1 MYLKKSKTIVIK
13 IGSSIIIDK
22 NKKIRKKWL
31 TEFAKD
37 IKDLLKQKKNVILV
51 SSGAIA
57 LGCKKLNLS
66 KQNIKI
72 DKSQA
77 VASIGQIELMNLFSE
92 TFTKFKLNISQILL
106 TLEDTEERRRSL
118 NAKRTFEN
126 LFDLDFIPVV
136 NENDT
141 IATTEIKYG
150 DNDRLASRVAQI
162 TNADTL
168 ILLSDVDGLYTKNPK
183 IYKNAKLIR
192 KINNIKKDLKEIYIK
207 GVNEYGSGGMQ
218 TKIEAAKICQ
228 LSGCSMIIANG
239 LYLNPI
245 SRIIEK
251 NNKKK
256 DLKEIYIKGV
266 NEYGS
271 GGMQTKIEAAKI
283 CQLSGCSMIIANGLY
298 LNPISR
304 IIEKKNFTMFKPKVS
319 KLDARKKWIISSV
332 APKGAIII
340 DDGAK
345 QALKSGKSLLA
356 AGIKKVSG
364 KFKKGDHIKVLDK
377 KNSECARG
385 LSSFTSDE
393 VIKIMGHHSNEIE
406 KLLGYVSKSEVIHKD
421 DMVEI

>member
-1 MYLKKSKTIVIK
+1 MYLKNSKIIVIK
-13 IGSSIIIDK
+13 IGSALIVDS

-31 TEFAKD
+31 SSFAKD
-37 IKDLLKQKKNVILV
+37 IQKLKDKNQKIVIV

-57 LGCKKLNLS
+57 LGCKKMNFNKKS
-66 KQNIKI
+66 IKL

-77 VASIGQIELMNLFSE
+77 IASIGQIELMNLFSQ
-92 TFTKFKLNISQILL
+92 TFTKYKLNISQILL

-126 LFDLDFIPVV
+126 LFDLGFIPIV

-183 IYKNAKLIR
+183 MFKDAKLI
-192 KINNIKKDLKEIYIK
+192 KKVDDIKKDLKEINIK
-207 GVNEYGSGGMQ
+207 GINEYGSGGMQ

-228 LSGCSMIIANG
+228 LAGCNMIIANG
-239 LYLNPI
+239 LYTNPI
-245 SRIIEK
+245 SRIIDK
-251 NNKKK
+251 SYCT
-256 DLKEIYIKGV
+256 LF
-266 NEYGS
+266 S
-271 GGMQTKIEAAKI
+271 
-283 CQLSGCSMIIANGLY
+283 S
-298 LNPISR
+298 
-304 IIEKKNFTMFKPKVS
+304 KVS

-345 QALKSGKSLLA
+345 KALKSGKSLLA
-356 AGIKKVSG
+356 AGIKKITG
-364 KFKKGDHIKVLDK
+364 KFNKGDHIKILDK
-377 KNSECARG
+377 KNTECARG
-385 LSSFTSDE
+385 LSSFTSE
-393 VIKIMGHHSNEIE
+393 EIIKIMGHHSNEIE
-406 KLLGYVSKSEVIHKD
+406 KLLGYVAKSEVIHKD
-421 DMVEI
+421 DMVEL